1 MNVVAASVGILVFA
15 LAILIMLVASDPMA
29 PVWFNLASLG
39 GVVPAAAIGG
49 WLASRRQA
57 GESA

>member
-1 MNVVAASVGILVFA
+1 VVSALSILVE
-15 LAILIMLVASDPMA
+15 LAEPDLTA
-29 PVWFNLASLG
+29 PIWFNLAAYG